1 MEKKKKKKKSRKCKS
16 EFAVKRRVC
25 SSSFAPLTGAGG
37 GLAHLLRSLD
47 ACLGSWV
54 AGAGG
59 VSPPPGGGTP
69 PATTHRSHTHPPT
82 PPCTPRAAWAGLRNA
97 AAGDKQTCQPEQQRQ
112 RWFLNWPGSL
122 SVADGTEESHHLLN
136 KAQVFETLP
145 LFTREGN
152 GVLNGFLKTSSI
164 SHQWAPSGSSYGNG
178 PKPCG
183 SRWKESWRAKFIFQH
198 PHRRGRGRGRE

>member
-1 MEKKKKKKKSRKCKS
+1 MGKKKKKSRKCKS

-25 SSSFAPLTGAGG
+25 GSRRRPCSSAPLPGCVLGLLGG
-37 GLAHLLRSLD
+37 WCRRCEPSSRRWNSPRDHASL
-47 ACLGSWV
+47 
-54 AGAGG
+54 
-59 VSPPPGGGTP
+59 
-69 PATTHRSHTHPPT
+69 THPPT
-82 PPCTPRAAWAGLRNA
+82 HPPCTPRAALAGLRNA

-112 RWFLNWPGSL
+112 RWFLNWPGNL
-122 SVADGTEESHHLLN
+122 SVADGTEESHHLRN